1 MRHERGLVTYQAPKL
16 DQLIDPKNVTFRAWE
31 YSARLSELQRRE
43 WWIWGFSM
51 FVLLALT
58 AAVVSLSFPQILQDR
73 NTVLGAGVFQT
84 VLGLVCLILLFI
96 GYLTYE
102 RVLINRLRFELAEG
116 QFHSS
121 MWRNLALTDPLTGLY
136 NRRFAERHLRMEVA
150 RARRRGYALTLVLFD
165 LDNFKK
171 INDRFGHP
179 AGDAVLKGFAERL
192 GKGVRE
198 GDLAVRLGGDEFLWL
213 LAECDSLY
221 LPAILGRLEEIEVQ
235 FEEHRI
241 PISFSVGWT
250 DYQAGDLAED
260 LLHRADKALYEDKQS
275 RKQSALAP
283 QR

>member
-1 MRHERGLVTYQAPKL
+1 
-16 DQLIDPKNVTFRAWE
+16 
-31 YSARLSELQRRE
+31 
-43 WWIWGFSM
+43 M
-51 FVLLALT
+51 FILLALT

-165 LDNFKK
+165 LNDFKK

-198 GDLAVRLGGDEFLWL
+198 GDLAVRLGGDEFLLL

-221 LPAILGRLEEIEVQ
+221 LPAILGRMEGVEVQ

-275 RKQSALAP
+275 RKQFPVAP
-283 QR
+283 QV